1 MFTEVKTPSIK
12 HTLLDNQR
20 SDLARVA
27 GRRLRLQVKP
37 RRRGKQNEMPTRLRP
52 RCGFSLHGRLE
63 CS

>member
-52 RCGFSLHGRLE
+52 
-63 CS
+63 

>member
-1 MFTEVKTPSIK
+1 MFTEVKTPSTK

-27 GRRLRLQVKP
+27 VRRLRLQVKP

-52 RCGFSLHGRLE
+52 
-63 CS
+63 